1 MSNAATHKAQLLI
14 YFQKVIASAKSA
26 NDIKLKFL
34 PGTKKC
40 TKRNDVNTK
49 PNKIKK
55 QIDE

>member
-14 YFQKVIASAKSA
+14 YLQKVIASAKSA

-34 PGTKKC
+34 PSTKKC
-40 TKRNDVNTK
+40 TRRKDINTK
-49 PNKIKK
+49 PNKIQK

>member
-1 MSNAATHKAQLLI
+1 MSNAATHKAQLFI

-34 PGTKKC
+34 PSTKKC
-40 TKRNDVNTK
+40 TRRKDINTK
-49 PNKIKK
+49 PNKIQK